1 MLAIFKREFRA
12 FFNNVLGWLFVAVN
26 FGFLSLYF
34 FASNLFQG
42 NSNVGYI
49 YSYVIYMFIILIPV
63 LTMKILAQDR
73 RDKTDQLI
81 FTAPVSLFGVIMGK
95 YLALVAVFA
104 IPSGLSAFF
113 PIIARQYGEVS
124 MPEAYTGLLGY
135 FLYGCAAIAVGMF
148 ISSLTD
154 NTIVSAVL
162 SVIVLFLVYIMTWF
176 ENILSNVPVLNK
188 VTKALNFNSR
198 VMEFST
204 GFLNFEAILYFVSVA
219 AIFIFLTIN
228 FIKKRRWTFTRKTI
242 AKGISNVI
250 LIVLVVG
257 LVVTGNWGFSKL
269 PEKYRSVDVT
279 SQKIFQLTEDTKN
292 LLNSTDKNITFYVYA
307 KETSVGEDLKK
318 SLRYYKEFKNISVEY
333 IDPATNPGFA
343 AKYDQTDMGAS
354 SIVVTCGDKF
364 KVVDSSSFYYYD
376 SNSYYGYSQPTGY
389 DVEGQLTSAVS
400 FVISDDNPVIYNIK
414 GNDELPL
421 GAGFKSMISKQN
433 MEVKDLDLIK
443 VDEIPEDADAIMII
457 APATDINE
465 DELSVLRNYVA
476 RGGKIYICLG
486 YTEKELTNIYDLMA
500 DFSLDVTNGVIME
513 TDRNNYYQEQDYL
526 IPVVASTISAGSSI
540 GDTIF
545 AVQPLGITNANTI
558 PEASLGDA
566 EGSEEEEN
574 ANETELSAT
583 VNVIATSSEGAVL
596 KTDVVNATTT
606 DKEEGDKEGVFILGA
621 TSELGQA
628 KMVAFASAF
637 MTDDSVDAVV
647 SGNNAKLFGNVM
659 NYMVEREETVSIP
672 AKSISSPMLTVPNAD
687 LIAIGILFIF
697 VFPVALVV
705 IGIIIWVKRKKK

>member
-307 KETSVGEDLKK
+307 KEASVGEDLKK

>member
-63 LTMKILAQDR
+63 LTMKILAQER

-307 KETSVGEDLKK
+307 KEASVGEDLKK